1 MELHSASDFLKTPRR
16 EGSEVVDPLF
26 GILSIPH
33 MHDKYMAVSLETS
46 CCDCDPRKSAWIG
59 VCECECTNRAREG
72 LGLMV
77 LGRPTEVMLFTNHD
91 LFFGPF

>member
-1 MELHSASDFLKTPRR
+1 VRLPISHREPQPLLYVEVELHSASDFLKTPRR

-46 CCDCDPRKSAWIG
+46 CCDMIHVKSAWIG
-59 VCECECTNRAREG
+59 VCECECECTDRE
-72 LGLMV
+72 
-77 LGRPTEVMLFTNHD
+77 
-91 LFFGPF
+91 